1 MPFGS
6 GGKGVAEWEWAHIE
20 EIESDKLKVMCRHCT
35 ALISKKIERVRA
47 HLRKCNN
54 LTIRGKCWRMKKI
67 LVIQV

>member
-6 GGKGVAEWEWAHIE
+6 GRKSAAEWADLE

-47 HLRKCNN
+47 HLRKCYN